1 MPGLRFQLWLVYAV
15 TKHPWV
21 QVPAGQIGVV
31 LAQVG
36 EPLPIGAKSAIY
48 RPEFGNFTDL
58 RVFIEKHGQKG
69 VQRPVLSPG
78 TLAPIH
84 PLAFLVITKPEVFGV
99 PTSSEL
105 SSRSKSKGELSF
117 RAFGLDEKQL
127 DVTRI
132 SPRPTEAG
140 KVIDMIGIVTALEGD
155 PLPAGDIASRLG
167 GFSDIH
173 ALEAAGDGATA
184 TDARLFE
191 TILGN
196 QNDKHSAYQD
206 FQRFLDFGGKI
217 GLQHDPL
224 LYGAYNLNPFL
235 LRVEEV
241 PMLVVEQGQVAVMK
255 AYVGLPTQDTSGVD
269 FKFGS
274 LVRPGHRGIWQE
286 PLRTGK
292 CPINPRCYQAVI
304 VPTFIITLNW
314 ADVVSQAHNLDA
326 QLKQI
331 EAKSSEGFHFAI
343 DLQVQIHIPD
353 TQAPYVISMVGSV
366 ANLVNEVLQAA
377 VGNHFRNKLQSMPA
391 VSFIATREAVQQ
403 GAYEYVK
410 AELSKYRVETRG
422 VYIQAVVPAAAV
434 GRSADRAGDREPGS
448 RDLQDAAVGAGPAHR
463 NREGQGHRRHA
474 GRSRE
479 VAGRRGHPDQSH
491 RRTQDG
497 SAGRGDLHRADRRR
511 TGRAGA
517 IGGPGA
523 RRGLPTAG
531 GRARRERDGGG
542 ERARSALEEHRAVRA
557 EYARDG
563 RRRQRHAR
571 RRAGAAD
578 AADRRGTHAGR
589 SHHQALNSPT
599 AAGGHMAKFLIQV
612 AYTPQAW
619 ASMIK
624 NPHDRTQV
632 LKPVLEKLG
641 GSIELSLLHL
651 RRARH
656 HRRPRPAAEHR
667 RGGVRD
673 RGERRR
679 RDPIDQDDA
688 ADDGRGGISAM
699 KKAAQ
704 SGYVAPG

>member
-1 MPGLRFQLWLVYAV
+1 VPLNLAIWVPVALIAAAIAAVVLSSIYSIGPTEVGLVRRRFGAKLPGDNPLAFRGEAGYQAELLMPGLRFKLWLVFAV

-31 LAQVG
+31 IAQVG

-48 RPEFGNFTDL
+48 KPEFGNFTDL

-84 PLAFLVITKPEVFGV
+84 PVAFLVITKPEVFGV

-105 SSRSKSKGELSF
+105 SSRSRSKGELSY
-117 RAFGLDEKQL
+117 RAFGLEEKQL

-132 SPRPTEAG
+132 SPRPTEGG
-140 KVIDMIGIVTALEGD
+140 KVIDMIGIVTALEGE

-173 ALEAAGDGATA
+173 ALEAAGDGIAT

-206 FQRFLDFGGKI
+206 FQKFLDFGGKI

-255 AYVGLPTQDTSGVD
+255 AYVGLPTQDTSGAD

-292 CPINPRCYQAVI
+292 YPINPRCYQAVI

-403 GAYEYVK
+403 GAFEYVK
-410 AELSKYRVETRG
+410 TELAKYRVETRG
-422 VYIQAVVPAAAV
+422 VYIQAVVLPEQLVEVLTEREIANQEVATYKMQ
-434 GRSADRAGDREPGS
+434 RSAQDQRIETEKAKGTADMQADLAKSQVGVDIQTNRTAARKMEAQGEATYIEQTGAAQGAQVRSVGLARAEAYAR
-448 RDLQDAAVGAGPAHR
+448 QVAALGANA
-463 NREGQGHRRHA
+463 
-474 GRSRE
+474 
-479 VAGRRGHPDQSH
+479 
-491 RRTQDG
+491 
-497 SAGRGDLHRADRRR
+497 
-511 TGRAGA
+511 
-517 IGGPGA
+517 
-523 RRGLPTAG
+523 TAVVN
-531 GRARRERDGGG
+531 
-542 ERARSALEEHRAVRA
+542 ALEALSKSTVPFMPNTLVMGG
-557 EYARDG
+557 DG
-563 RRRQRHAR
+563 N
-571 RRAGAAD
+571 
-578 AADRRGTHAGR
+578 GT
-589 SHHQALNSPT
+589 
-599 AAGGHMAKFLIQV
+599 
-612 AYTPQAW
+612 
-619 ASMIK
+619 
-624 NPHDRTQV
+624 
-632 LKPVLEKLG
+632 LG
-641 GSIELSLLHL
+641 GVLALLMRQIDAGL
-651 RRARH
+651 APRTTPP
-656 HRRPRPAAEHR
+656 PRP
-667 RGGVRD
+667 
-673 RGERRR
+673 
-679 RDPIDQDDA
+679 
-688 ADDGRGGISAM
+688 
-699 KKAAQ
+699 
-704 SGYVAPG
+704 